1 MPRAAVL
8 PGPAPAW
15 DVSAPRN
22 VGVQVDAP
30 PAPTHGGGGS
40 DARRKARAFPSRDCR
55 RRKSVPGQQQGGRRW
70 GRTGETYP
78 TQGRASLLGSGG
90 CQACP
95 LPVWHLGLAPWK
107 LGPVSEEAPIRL
119 PWLSPGLP
127 ESGVFPSAHRSGNTC
142 ACGLLGPAWSV
153 DPPTARAQQSPTRV
167 YLTPPP
173 RPRLAS

>member
-30 PAPTHGGGGS
+30 PGPTHGGGGS

-55 RRKSVPGQQQGGRRW
+55 ESLSRASSRGGGGGGGR
-70 GRTGETYP
+70 GRP
-78 TQGRASLLGSGG
+78 TRPRAAPRCLEVGG
-90 CQACP
+90 YQACP
-95 LPVWHLGLAPWK
+95 LPVWHLGLTPWK

-119 PWLSPGLP
+119 PRLSPGLP
-127 ESGVFPSAHRSGNTC
+127 ECRVFPKAHRGGNTC

-153 DPPTARAQQSPTRV
+153 DPPTARAQHSPTRV
-167 YLTPPP
+167 FLTPPP

>member
-55 RRKSVPGQQQGGRRW
+55 ESLS
-70 GRTGETYP
+70 
-78 TQGRASLLGSGG
+78 RASSRGG
-90 CQACP
+90 GGGGEDGGD
-95 LPVWHLGLAPWK
+95 LPD
-107 LGPVSEEAPIRL
+107 
-119 PWLSPGLP
+119 PG
-127 ESGVFPSAHRSGNTC
+127 
-142 ACGLLGPAWSV
+142 
-153 DPPTARAQQSPTRV
+153 
-167 YLTPPP
+167 
-173 RPRLAS
+173 PRLVAWKWGAIKPAPYPSGILV